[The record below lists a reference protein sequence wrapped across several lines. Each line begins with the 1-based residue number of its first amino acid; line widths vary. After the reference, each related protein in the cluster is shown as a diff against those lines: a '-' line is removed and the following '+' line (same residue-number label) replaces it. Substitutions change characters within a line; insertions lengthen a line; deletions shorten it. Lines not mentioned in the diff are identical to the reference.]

1 MNFWIW
7 CSHIDIINELT
18 WEKSEESNIHFMPDD
33 GVFAPGS
40 ADLLACQAGSWTN
53 AESNN

>member
-1 MNFWIW
+1 MNLEFTYRYYKWV
-7 CSHIDIINELT
+7 NLR
-18 WEKSEESNIHFMPDD
+18 EKSEESNIHFMPDD